1 MLTYRKVPVS
11 KWLIIV
17 NHPMPLLST
26 SGIKLS
32 NTVSR
37 LSVFSAFSH
46 TKTSDLVPRVVQE
59 RNSSFKLA
67 PNVPLLYILTSGTYC
82 HDISAWCTALI
93 YIPEG
98 RVLPWISYSL
108 SDKRHIIGT
117 GVYRRIDSLMQSLR

>member
-1 MLTYRKVPVS
+1 
-11 KWLIIV
+11 
-17 NHPMPLLST
+17 MPLLST

-82 HDISAWCTALI
+82 HDISA
-93 YIPEG
+93 
-98 RVLPWISYSL
+98 
-108 SDKRHIIGT
+108 
-117 GVYRRIDSLMQSLR
+117 